1 MKKIFILIG
10 AILFS
15 SSVLSAQVVL
25 PPASKPD
32 AELTKK
38 EAELRIQDFQS
49 RVAELE
55 TKLNG
60 LNAKYDGI
68 QEELKRVN
76 QELLDCRDEIRKMLG
91 VSEAEIDAF
100 GQKLGVLEG
109 KVRAMKSLSDDQLA
123 DRTDEIKA
131 LEEEWNSLK
140 TNKIAIMPQFFDRMV
155 RLGRDIKGLYR
166 EKKIN
171 SYTVGTWAIDKDCLW
186 NISGKM
192 EIYGD
197 PFQWPK
203 IWQAN
208 TDQIRNPDIIHPGQI
223 LKIPAKG
230 PKTPEELKA
239 ERRYWR
245 NKRAAAAKEAESA
258 TPGN

>member
-10 AILFS
+10 VILFS
-15 SSVLSAQVVL
+15 GSILSAQVVM

-38 EAELRIQDFQS
+38 EAELRIQDFQT
-49 RVAELE
+49 RVTALE
-55 TKLNG
+55 TKLNE
-60 LNAKYDGI
+60 LNTKYGDI
-68 QEELKRVN
+68 QEQLK
-76 QELLDCRDEIRKMLG
+76 QIIKQLQDCREETKRLVGATD
-91 VSEAEIDAF
+91 ADIDAF

-123 DRTDEIKA
+123 DKTDEIKA
-131 LEEEWNSLK
+131 LEEEWKVLK

-171 SYTVGTWAIDKDCLW
+171 SYTVGTWAEDKDCLW

-208 TDQIRNPDIIHPGQI
+208 TDQIRNPDIIFPGQV

-230 PKTPEELKA
+230 PKTPEEMKA
-239 ERRYWR
+239 ERKYWR
-245 NKRAAAAKEAESA
+245 NKREAAEAAPAA
-258 TPGN
+258 VPGN